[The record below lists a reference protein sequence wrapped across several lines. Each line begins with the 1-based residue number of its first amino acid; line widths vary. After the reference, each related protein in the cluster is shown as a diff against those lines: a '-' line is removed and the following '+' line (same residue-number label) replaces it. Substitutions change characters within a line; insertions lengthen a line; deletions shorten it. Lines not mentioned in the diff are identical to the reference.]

1 MNVNKDSIKTHFGL
15 LNEIY
20 QLEMSDGEQTV
31 YILVDDL
38 GDTTN
43 LAASK
48 TPLFDLFVSY
58 YDPANP
64 NIPFTRMQIEQ
75 TASSLFSLG
84 DADENETED
93 DLTGVLYPDSPYY
106 SFYQEAINY
115 IRDNNLCSEQFV

>member
-1 MNVNKDSIKTHFGL
+1 MNVNKESIKTHFGL

-20 QLEMSDGEQTV
+20 QLEISDGEQTV
-31 YILVDDL
+31 YMLVDDL
-38 GDTTN
+38 GDKTN

-84 DADENETED
+84 EKDDSEAADY
-93 DLTGVLYPDSPYY
+93 LTKELYPDSPYY
-106 SFYQEAINY
+106 SFYQEAMNY
-115 IRDNNLCSEQFV
+115 IRDNNLCSEQFA